1 MPGWQQFYKEN
12 HNESFELISVA
23 IDVQGAGRPL
33 HYVNEACAK
42 FPTLL
47 DKSNM
52 LGRLLGFRM
61 VPNGF
66 LVDEDGVLRY
76 REIGKFNIESP
87 ATRKMLIRW
96 AQGSDINPDNV
107 LNTREFHQML
117 PEVRHMFERGLELYE
132 IGMPHQS
139 IDIWKKAL
147 ELDPD
152 NYIVR
157 KQIWAVENPEKF
169 YSGKIDTDWQKTRR

>member
-1 MPGWQQFYKEN
+1 MPVWQRFYKEN
-12 HNESFELISVA
+12 HNDSFELISVA
-23 IDVQGAGRPL
+23 IDAQGPERPQ
-33 HYVNEACAK
+33 HYVDEASAN

-52 LGRLLGFRM
+52 LGRLLGFRV

-66 LVDEDGVLRY
+66 LIDEDGILRY
-76 REIGKFNIESP
+76 REIGRFSIESP
-87 ATRKMLIRW
+87 DTERMLTGW
-96 AQGSDINPDNV
+96 AGGSDPNPDNA
-107 LNTREFHQML
+107 LNTRDFYPML
-117 PEVRHMFERGLELYE
+117 PEVNYMFERGLELYE
-132 IGMPHQS
+132 LGMSQQS

-147 ELDPD
+147 ELDPS

-169 YSGKIDTDWQKTRR
+169 YSGDIDVDWQKDKI

>member
-12 HNESFELISVA
+12 YNDSFELMSVA
-23 IDVQGAGRPL
+23 IDVQGADRPL
-33 HYVNEACAK
+33 HYIDEACAK

-47 DKSNM
+47 DKSNK
-52 LGRLLGFRM
+52 LGRLLGFRI

-66 LVDEDGVLRY
+66 LIDENGVLKY
-76 REIGKFNIESP
+76 REIGKFSIESP
-87 ATRKMLIRW
+87 STKQMLVKWTR
-96 AQGSDINPDNV
+96 GSGPDPDNV
-107 LNTREFHQML
+107 LDNTEFHQMTI
-117 PEVRHMFERGLELYE
+117 EVRRMFERGLELYE
-132 IGMPHQS
+132 MGMTHQS

-169 YSGKIDTDWQKTRR
+169 YSGKIDTDWLKNRL